1 MLRKFARAT
10 CILCI
15 LGFAGLFSGV
25 TLAQTTDPLVGTW
38 NFTATVTGGCTTN
51 CKYIGMIAFN
61 QGGTVTE
68 QRGTAVEYSGLGYVD
83 RTAVGKWQR
92 STNTTY
98 PYTYTMKNFVFD
110 STGNLS
116 GIVLANSS
124 IKLSSTLP
132 SLNGH
137 ATAKIFTASGT
148 LIETV
153 TVTIAGTRF

>member
-1 MLRKFARAT
+1 GRFPGA
-10 CILCI
+10 
-15 LGFAGLFSGV
+15 

-38 NFTATVTGGCTTN
+38 NFTATVSGGCTSS

-68 QRGTAVEYSGLGYVD
+68 QRGTAAEYSGLGYVD
-83 RTAVGKWQR
+83 RAGGGRWQR
-92 STNTTY
+92 LTNATY
-98 PYTYTMKNFVFD
+98 PYTYTMKNFVFNA
-110 STGNLS
+110 TGNLS

-124 IKLSSTLP
+124 IKLSP
-132 SLNGH
+132 ALNSFNGY
-137 ATAKIFTASGT
+137 ATVKLFTASGT